1 MFLVWFFGGQNDRA
15 NKMNTDGDNVVAA
28 DDSSHG
34 PQQQQ
39 QQQRDTV
46 VNYNNNNN
54 SDSLSSL
61 IPPYGWSR
69 DIQEQST
76 PKLTAFTV
84 PMRDIFHFAGLG
96 IRFFTGYYL
105 KHKLWEG
112 KLPTF
117 DPFVHNISPA
127 EQKGP
132 PLGGIGTG
140 SITRSW
146 QGDFSRWGLKC
157 GQYHNKIVHANQF
170 SLFVER
176 SQENSPTNSPT
187 NPSIANAIVLNYSNQ
202 EESVR
207 KASFSSWN
215 WWSDHHHQSSSS
227 SSSSSPSSPFH
238 DMTGTFKSIFPCSYS
253 HYQCPSQQIEL
264 VCKQFSPVI
273 AQNYKESSY
282 PVTVFKWT
290 AKNLSDSSPVRISLM
305 FTFENSSGEDG
316 CDRNG
321 SQWNKAFD
329 KGVNMHQKLTYTR
342 AQVESDDAVSDDL
355 VFTIAGNK
363 NVTICPAFYPMNPSS
378 NTKLWTQFSKNGRL
392 SAVDACDDAIST
404 NAGYTIASA
413 VCIELNLEPGQSD
426 EAVFTLSWDLPITRF
441 GQSSFYKRYTLYYPP
456 ATVDNSSND
465 ENAVDHLPPVAQ
477 AIATD
482 ALEQYAQWE
491 QMIHEW
497 HHPILSDGSLPDWYK
512 AALFHELY
520 YVVDGGTVWTNGG
533 AIRPDGTF
541 DANEQHFSYLEGHEY
556 VMFTTYDV
564 HFYASF
570 ALIMNWPEIQLTI
583 QRDYNKA
590 ISYEYDEVYKWC
602 GSGVRSK
609 RKVKNCVPHD
619 LGTTAENPFFLVNSY
634 HIQDTNRWKDLNCMF
649 VLTVFRDYQLTQN
662 LDFLREVYPAV
673 VQVINYHLANFD
685 KDGDGLIENEG
696 FPDSTYDAWVC
707 TSPSAFCGGL
717 WISAL
722 LCAHHMANIVGDAEN
737 EQRFL
742 DICTGATASFEQKL
756 WNPNGYYNYDANA
769 GKDSAYRSDTIMS
782 DQLCGHTFLRA
793 CKLPNLLKQERI
805 VTALYTIFDFN
816 VRKYRQITGRGG
828 AVNGMRPDGQIDMS
842 LMQCKEVWT
851 GTAYLLASCMI
862 HEDMIDEAMETARGV
877 YETCMQLGFWFQ
889 TPEAYDETGAYRS
902 LGYMRPLSIWSM
914 QLALNQHKERQQQP
928 PRRPSF

>member
-1 MFLVWFFGGQNDRA
+1 MTNNKDTNDDPSSSSSQSSDLVPTQ
-15 NKMNTDGDNVVAA
+15 
-28 DDSSHG
+28 
-34 PQQQQ
+34 
-39 QQQRDTV
+39 
-46 VNYNNNNN
+46 
-54 SDSLSSL
+54 
-61 IPPYGWSR
+61 GWTR
-69 DIQEQST
+69 DIKDQST

-84 PMRDIFHFAGLG
+84 PFRDIFHFAGLG
-96 IRFFTGYYL
+96 VRFFTGYYL

-117 DPFVHNISPA
+117 DPFVHNICPA

-176 SQENSPTNSPT
+176 PTTT
-187 NPSIANAIVLNYSNQ
+187 NAESSSSDSDSKRSSAAIVLNYSNQ
-202 EESVR
+202 DQSTR
-207 KASFSSWN
+207 KAAFPSWN
-215 WWSDHHHQSSSS
+215 WWSDYQQ
-227 SSSSSPSSPFH
+227 PQQQGGADDKPFH
-238 DMTGTFKSIFPCSYS
+238 DMTGSFTSVFPCSYN
-253 HYQCPSQQIEL
+253 HYHCPSQQIEL
-264 VCKQFSPVI
+264 VCKQFSPVV
-273 AQNYKESSY
+273 AHNYRESSY
-282 PVTVFKWT
+282 PVTCFKWNV
-290 AKNLSDSSPVRISLM
+290 KNLSETTPARVSLM
-305 FTFENSSGEDG
+305 FTFENSSGEDS
-316 CDRNG
+316 CDKNG
-321 SQWNKAFD
+321 SQWNKAFHS
-329 KGVNMHQKLTYTR
+329 GVNMHQTLTYTR
-342 AQVESDDAVSDDL
+342 AQVESDDAVSDEL
-355 VFTIAGNK
+355 VFSVAGNK
-363 NVTICPAFYPMNPSS
+363 NVTISPAFYPMNPSS
-378 NTKLWTQFSKNGRL
+378 NAKLWSQFSKNGRL
-392 SAVDACDDAIST
+392 MPVDACNDAIST
-404 NAGYTIASA
+404 NPGYTIGSA
-413 VCIELNLEPGQSD
+413 VCIELNLGPGESD
-426 EAVFTLSWDLPITRF
+426 EAVFSLSWDLPITRF

-456 ATVDNSSND
+456 VASPAEDTV
-465 ENAVDHLPPVAQ
+465 PVAQ
-477 AIATD
+477 TIATD
-482 ALEQYAQWE
+482 ALDNYAQWE
-491 QMIHEW
+491 EMIHEW
-497 HHPILSDGSLPDWYK
+497 QDPILRDESLPDWYK
-512 AALFHELY
+512 SALFHELY

-533 AIRPDGTF
+533 AIQPDGTF

-564 HFYASF
+564 HFYASY

-590 ISYEYDEVYKWC
+590 ISFEHDEMYKWC

-619 LGTTAENPFFLVNSY
+619 LGTTSENPFFLVNSY

-649 VLTVFRDYQLTQN
+649 VLTVFRDYQVTQN
-662 LDFLREVYPAV
+662 LEFLKEVYPAV
-673 VQVINYHLANFD
+673 VQVINYHLLHFD

-722 LCAHHMANIVGDAEN
+722 LCAHHMARIAGDQEN
-737 EQRFL
+737 EKRFL
-742 DICTGATASFEQKL
+742 DICTAATASFEQKL

-793 CKLPNLLKQERI
+793 CQLPNILKQERI
-805 VTALYTIFDFN
+805 LTALHTIYDFN
-816 VRKYRQITGRGG
+816 VRKYREITGRGG

-842 LMQCKEVWT
+842 LLQCKEVWT

-862 HEDMIDEAMETARGV
+862 QEGMIDEGMETARGV
-877 YETCMQLGFWFQ
+877 FETCMKLGFWFQ

-914 QLALNQHKERQQQP
+914 QLALEQHKAKATDKSHQ
-928 PRRPSF
+928 S